1 MMEKEPAPSILQLRS
16 SAGLFGADRMVLSLD
31 EGLRQLG
38 MRSRLLSINNYR
50 LDKQSLHEN
59 GIRAGQDAVLL
70 PCRGRLDMRTVAAL
84 ANQIDQCKAQVV
96 HVHDYK
102 SAFYAWLATRGR
114 QAVKRVATLHGWID
128 SSQALR
134 LYNRLELGLLRRFD
148 RLVVVSGSQVERLSR
163 AGIPSSHIYQIDNG
177 ITIDPDTGPTPAG
190 LRAELGLAGASR
202 VFAAVGRLS
211 HEKNLSLLIDAFA
224 PVVAMDPCA
233 RLLLAGSGPELD
245 ALKARVTQHGL
256 QEAVLFAGTRAD
268 MAQVYGLVDCLV
280 LPSLSEGMPLVVLEA
295 MAHGIPVIG
304 STVGEVPRLLAN
316 SGQGKL
322 IAPGDGPALRTAL
335 QDTLARPPMRD
346 LAAMQYVS
354 NHHSVDVM
362 ARKYLALYQSLQGD
376 GHARKIA

>member
-38 MRSRLLSINNYR
+38 VRSRLLSINNYR

-295 MAHGIPVIG
+295 MSHGIPVIG
-304 STVGEVPRLLAN
+304 STVGEVPRLLAR
-316 SGQGKL
+316 SGQGKP
-322 IAPGDGPALRTAL
+322 IPPGDEPALRTAL
-335 QDTLARPPMRD
+335 LDTLVQPPMRD
-346 LAAMQYVS
+346 LKAMEYVRS
-354 NHHSVDVM
+354 HHSLEVM
-362 ARKYLALYQSLQGD
+362 AEKYLALYRSLQGD
-376 GHARKIA
+376 GHVRKIA